1 MPSSSNNTLISHS
14 HHLCTT
20 NSHSTDL
27 GGTTAA
33 MDEGGS
39 RSMLG
44 QAGDEQSTR
53 SVVAMAGAGALTV
66 AGDYRRG
73 NWTVPETMVL
83 IEAKRKVHGERHPG
97 EHGLARWRWVEDYCW
112 RAGCRRSHNQ
122 CNDRWDNLMRDFKKV
137 RAYETAG
144 SAPSYWAMGRAERKE
159 RWLPSNLLREIYD
172 AMGEVIERRMSTGSG
187 CSGGPGGAFLGAP
200 STSSLLHVPMQASPL
215 AQVLPRPLPLE
226 QETGHHVGHGASQ
239 HFRSESP
246 ERKRRRPSL
255 DEPRPGTGTGSS
267 TPSSA
272 PPTTGT
278 HGGGQ
283 RQEHGHYRHRE
294 GDNGAGG
301 DESSD
306 SECSG
311 DGGEEEEGGEE
322 EDVLSGAIGRC
333 AAILS
338 EALESQ
344 EAAEERRHREVM
356 AVEERRGRARQARR
370 EAGEQCVAGL
380 ASAVNQLAGSMLAL
394 AAAKH
399 KDKGGGGRGP
409 AAPK

>member
-1 MPSSSNNTLISHS
+1 M
-14 HHLCTT
+14 
-20 NSHSTDL
+20 
-27 GGTTAA
+27 
-33 MDEGGS
+33 EGGS
-39 RSMLG
+39 RAKLG
-44 QAGDEQSTR
+44 QAGDEQQSTR
-53 SVVAMAGAGALTV
+53 SIAMSGAAGALTV
-66 AGDYRRG
+66 ARDYRRG

-83 IEAKRKVHGERHPG
+83 IDAKRKVHGERHPG

-187 CSGGPGGAFLGAP
+187 CSGGPGGAFVLGAP

-255 DEPRPGTGTGSS
+255 DEPRPGTGSS

-272 PPTTGT
+272 PAPGI
-278 HGGGQ
+278 HGHHH
-283 RQEHGHYRHRE
+283 RQEQGHRRHRE
-294 GDNGAGG
+294 GDGGDNGVGG
-301 DESSD
+301 GDDDESSD

-311 DGGEEEEGGEE
+311 DDGGEEEEEEGEE
-322 EDVLSGAIGRC
+322 EEGVLSGAIGRC
-333 AAILS
+333 AEILS

-356 AVEERRGRARQARR
+356 AVEERRGRAWQARR

-380 ASAVNQLAGSMLAL
+380 ASAVSQLAGSMLAL
-394 AAAKH
+394 AAAKQ